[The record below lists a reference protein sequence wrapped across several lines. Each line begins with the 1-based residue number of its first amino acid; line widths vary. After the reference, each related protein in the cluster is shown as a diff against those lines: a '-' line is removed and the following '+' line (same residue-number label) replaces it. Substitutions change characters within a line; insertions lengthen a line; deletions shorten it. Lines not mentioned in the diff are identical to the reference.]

1 MESTIPYPI
10 NAKLLKIAKIRSVSM
25 LLAVK
30 VRSTRPEAYVAD
42 EIGTHVYVF
51 AFVGANSEEA
61 PGDRYF
67 RN

>member
-1 MESTIPYPI
+1 
-10 NAKLLKIAKIRSVSM
+10 M

-30 VRSTRPEAYVAD
+30 VKSTCKGQEHQTRGYVAD

>member
-1 MESTIPYPI
+1 
-10 NAKLLKIAKIRSVSM
+10 M

-30 VRSTRPEAYVAD
+30 VKSTQTRGYVAD